1 MLRKQ
6 YNVFLVLVTDELVLT
21 MIIEGFEGYL
31 RCTFK
36 GIFSIYGHDI
46 MQAKVGRL
54 FWNMQLGFFFLL

>member
-6 YNVFLVLVTDELVLT
+6 YNVFLVLVTDKLVLT

-36 GIFSIYGHDI
+36 DIFSIYGHDI
-46 MQAKVGRL
+46 MQAKGGKL
-54 FWNMQLGFFFLL
+54 F